1 MKRSG
6 WAVGATVLHVIWVA
20 LLLGTSSYLWLLT
33 LSPEIRHEA
42 NAADTVRGLRIAA
55 GVLSLP
61 GIFIIMGAFGLWK
74 TKLWGWWMAL
84 IADLAWS
91 SVLLYSIIDDGW
103 ANIDNEVLALFAI
116 SVFPVLFLV
125 LPSVR
130 KSFWH
135 QSAPGLLAPSRPR
148 ILRLLGAKT

>member
-6 WAVGATVLHVIWVA
+6 WAVGATVLHVLGGA
-20 LLLGTSSYLWLLT
+20 FLLGTSSYLWLLT
-33 LSPEIRHEA
+33 LSSEIRHEA

-61 GIFIIMGAFGLWK
+61 GIFVIMGAFGLWK

-84 IADLAWS
+84 IVDLSWS
-91 SVLLYSIIDDGW
+91 SVLLYSLIDDGW

-135 QSAPGLLAPSRPR
+135 QSAPGFVGSRVAR
-148 ILRLLGAKT
+148 RFYGC